1 MAGSHSTAGTLTLVF
16 WHLVHNPDV
25 LDQVQQELSSILEPL
40 QQDQIAYPIRGLEAS
55 LPFTM
60 ACIRESF
67 RINPVFTMPLW
78 RQVHSPGGADIANI
92 HVPHGVS
99 AMYSS

>member
-16 WHLVHNPDV
+16 WHLVHNPNV
-25 LDQVQQELSSILEPL
+25 LDQVQQELSSVLKPL
-40 QQDQIAYPIRGLEAS
+40 QKDQIAHPIRGLEAS

-60 ACIRESF
+60 ACIRENF

-78 RQVHSPGGADIANI
+78 RHVHSPGGADIADI
-92 HVPHGVS
+92 HVPYGVS
-99 AMYSS
+99 AMHPS